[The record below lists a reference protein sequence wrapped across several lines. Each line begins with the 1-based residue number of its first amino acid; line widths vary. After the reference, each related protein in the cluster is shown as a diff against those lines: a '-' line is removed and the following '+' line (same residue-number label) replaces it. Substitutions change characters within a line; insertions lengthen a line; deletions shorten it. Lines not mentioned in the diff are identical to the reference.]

1 MRTLKIE
8 PLTKEAFALFGDVD
22 RNRRQRLFS

>member
-8 PLTKEAFALFGDVD
+8 PLTKEAFATFGDVNKTESSD
-22 RNRRQRLFS
+22 

>member
-8 PLTKEAFALFGDVD
+8 PLTKEAFAPVGDVVE
-22 RNRRQRLFS
+22 NAGS